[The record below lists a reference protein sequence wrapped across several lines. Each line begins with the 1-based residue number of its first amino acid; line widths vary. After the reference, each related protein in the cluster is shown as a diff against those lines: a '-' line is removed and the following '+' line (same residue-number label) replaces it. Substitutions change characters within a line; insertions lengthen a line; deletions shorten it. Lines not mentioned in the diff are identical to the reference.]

1 METPP
6 TLLVPGLGAD
16 SRLYDKQIPSLW
28 QFGPVMVANQSLRDS
43 MAGIARDIL
52 AHAPPRFALAGLSM
66 GGYVAFEIMRQ
77 APERVRKLALLDT
90 TARPD
95 TPEQTER
102 RKMQFEMVKAG
113 RFAEIPG
120 MLFPAL
126 VHANR
131 RNDTALRALVD
142 DMFFALGPDAHMR
155 QQTAIMGRPDSRPS
169 LSAFRCPVLVLAG
182 DGDELTPPAVAKEI
196 ADAIAGAR
204 LVIAPDCG
212 HLSTLEQPDF
222 VSRTLVEW
230 LRTD

>member
-1 METPP
+1 METLP
-6 TLLVPGLGAD
+6 TLLVPGLGTD
-16 SRLYDKQIPSLW
+16 SRLYEKQIPALW
-28 QFGPVMVANQSLRDS
+28 PFGPVMVANQSGRDS
-43 MAGIARDIL
+43 MAAIAQDIL
-52 AHAPPRFALAGLSM
+52 AHAPPVFALAGLSM

-102 RKMQFEMVKAG
+102 RKMQFDMVKAG

-126 VHANR
+126 VHSNR

-142 DMFFALGPDAHMR
+142 DMFFALGPDAHVR
-155 QQTAIMGRPDSRPS
+155 QQTAILGRADSRPS

-182 DGDELTPPAVAKEI
+182 DGDELTPPAVAKET
-196 ADAIAGAR
+196 ADGIERAR
-204 LVIAPDCG
+204 LVIAPNCG
-212 HLSTLEQPDF
+212 HLSALEQPDF
-222 VSRTLVEW
+222 VSGTLVEW

>member
-1 METPP
+1 METLP
-6 TLLVPGLGAD
+6 TLLVPGLGTD
-16 SRLYDKQIPSLW
+16 SRLYEKQIPALW
-28 QFGPVMVANQSLRDS
+28 HFGPVMIANQSQRDL
-43 MAGIARDIL
+43 MAGIAQDIL
-52 AHAPPRFALAGLSM
+52 ANAPPRFALAGLSM

-77 APERVRKLALLDT
+77 APDRVCKLALLDT

-131 RNDTALRALVD
+131 RNDPALRALVD
-142 DMFFALGPDAHMR
+142 DMFFALGPDAHIR
-155 QQTAIMGRPDSRPS
+155 QQTAIMGRADSRPS

-196 ADAIAGAR
+196 AGGIERAR
-204 LVIAPDCG
+204 LVIAPDSG
-212 HLSTLEQPDF
+212 HLTTLEQPDF
-222 VSRTLVEW
+222 VSRTFVEW
-230 LRTD
+230 LQTD